1 MVLSEGEV
9 KRQRLAGPAVVVSSS
24 VSRPTATPEFVQRGQ
39 QPRAISSWLQ
49 KMARLTSF
57 FCTSL
62 MPSS

>member
-9 KRQRLAGPAVVVSSS
+9 KRQRLAGPAVVANSS
-24 VSRPTATPEFVQRGQ
+24 VSRPTATPNSFSAASS
-39 QPRAISSWLQ
+39 PRAISSWLQ